1 MNYIIDLKRSILVGE
16 GRPLFR
22 AHTHINLFYNKN
34 NIKYPNKSTFMP
46 KQTTCAFYFRK
57 L

>member
-46 KQTTCAFYFRK
+46 KQTTCAFCFRK